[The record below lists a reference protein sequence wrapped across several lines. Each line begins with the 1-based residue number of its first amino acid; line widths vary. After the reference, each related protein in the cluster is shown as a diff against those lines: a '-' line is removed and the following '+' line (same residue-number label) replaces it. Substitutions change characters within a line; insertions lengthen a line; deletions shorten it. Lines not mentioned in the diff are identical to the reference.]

1 MCFDLSVARTERWLW
16 DVAAGLAAGTEPWER
31 GAGGAP
37 GTRSFELIARTS
49 TYEAW
54 VIAWPTGG
62 GLELHDHGG
71 SSGAFC
77 VVSGTLDETVAR
89 LGSPQRR
96 HRRHGAGTGAVFD
109 ASHIH
114 DIVNV
119 SGALATSVH
128 VYTPHLST
136 MTFYAPGDDGL
147 LVATRTEIATEPE
160 HPSVALTV
168 SA

>member
-1 MCFDLSVARTERWLW
+1 MSKRERWLW
-16 DVAAGLAAGTEPWER
+16 DVAAGLAARIEPWER
-31 GAGGAP
+31 RADGRP
-37 GTRSFELIARTS
+37 LTRSFELIARTP

-62 GLELHDHGG
+62 GIELHDHGG
-71 SSGAFC
+71 SAGAFC
-77 VVSGTLDETVAR
+77 VVSGELNETVASLVR
-89 LGSPQRR
+89 PVRR
-96 HRRHGAGTGAVFD
+96 HRRHAAGTGAVFG

-119 SGALATSVH
+119 SDALATSVH

-136 MTFYAPGDDGL
+136 MTFYAPGTDGV
-147 LVATRTEIATEPE
+147 LVATRTEIATAPE
-160 HPSVALTV
+160 HQSVALPV